1 LSNNFFALDVETANS
16 WYGSICQIGLAESQN
31 GEIVSEWSFLV
42 NPQTYFDPFN
52 VGIHGITQAMVADAP
67 KIEGIWDELLNI
79 IRQAIVAHHGPFDRA
94 SVSKATEAL
103 LVRPHE
109 FHWLDTSR
117 VVRRHWPE
125 LSQRGYGLKSVCER
139 IGYDFQHHDA
149 LEDAKAAAFILNRVM
164 KESGNDIE
172 WWSKRA
178 YQKSSSSQYEGF
190 KKEGNPNGLLAGET
204 VLFTGEL
211 SIPRR
216 EIAEI
221 AAKHGCNV
229 ASNLAKKVTILVI
242 GEQDLSKLKGRSKSS
257 KQLKVE
263 EAIAK
268 GQAIQ
273 ILGEA
278 GFIAA
283 LQLDEAEQRQIEER
297 AAERISRNDR
307 LDAKAKRSLTLEI
320 NISDYLPE
328 DIKSKLAELANFYK
342 QNPEAEKEDELID
355 SFHDMELDELAALD
369 RAKLSDYVLEG
380 LGDDI
385 EVRIAE

>member
-1 LSNNFFALDVETANS
+1 MSNNFFALDVETANS

-94 SVSKATEAL
+94 SVSQATEAL